1 MSTQLEQKLNLILN
15 EKETK
20 ILPENIKKDVQIF
33 DIVGTLENS
42 GIDTSDATANANDL
56 ALNKTAYV
64 NGEKITGNIS
74 EVSSSAMISGGKFA
88 EHTPYLAI
96 CNDTDLLLRAGGA
109 IEITEAQVATKGNIT
124 PEKIVKGNTIF
135 GVEGTYNGPAKTVS
149 SDEITNI
156 IAKAE
161 TLQAAL
167 IELSILTSEQ
177 TLSTL
182 GYTTTMENDVITF
195 DITGIGVYSI
205 DSQDTVRN
213 EQGEQVYPVV
223 QENSD
228 EVETPIEGNIGGND
242 SSE

>member
-1 MSTQLEQKLNLILN
+1 MSTTLENKLNLILN

-74 EVSSSAMISGGKFA
+74 EVSSNAMISGGKFA
-88 EHTPYLAI
+88 ESTPYLAI
-96 CNDTDLLLRAGGA
+96 CTNTDLLLRAGGA

-195 DITGIGVYSI
+195 DITDIGVYSI
-205 DSQDTVRN
+205 DSQDIVRN

-223 QENSD
+223 Q
-228 EVETPIEGNIGGND
+228 
-242 SSE
+242 